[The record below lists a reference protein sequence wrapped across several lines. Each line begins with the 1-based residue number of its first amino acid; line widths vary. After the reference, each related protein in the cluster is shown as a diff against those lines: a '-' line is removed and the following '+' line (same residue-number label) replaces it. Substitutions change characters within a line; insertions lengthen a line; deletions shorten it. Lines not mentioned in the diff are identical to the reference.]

1 MKLYLIRHGQTLWNQ
16 EGKIQRKT
24 DIPLND
30 EGRKQAG
37 LLAEAMENRPVGAVY
52 SSPLKRAFETA
63 SCVAEQKGLSVVS
76 LDGLRE
82 VDFGLWEGMTWKEIE
97 KNYHEDFVLWDKN
110 PAEHT
115 PTGGEKREDCAARC
129 AKAMEQILAKTPA
142 GQDAAVVAHGG
153 ILVFAAL
160 WLTRKSQ
167 EKNEIIV
174 KNASIT
180 TIEYDRESGTG
191 TILCLNDV
199 SHLGRHC
206 SGEGII

>member
-1 MKLYLIRHGQTLWNQ
+1 M
-16 EGKIQRKT
+16 
-24 DIPLND
+24 
-30 EGRKQAG
+30 
-37 LLAEAMENRPVGAVY
+37 
-52 SSPLKRAFETA
+52 
-63 SCVAEQKGLSVVS
+63 
-76 LDGLRE
+76 RE
-82 VDFGLWEGMTWKEIE
+82 
-97 KNYHEDFVLWDKN
+97 
-110 PAEHT
+110 
-115 PTGGEKREDCAARC
+115 
-129 AKAMEQILAKTPA
+129 AMEQILARTPA

-160 WLTRKSQ
+160 WLTQKSQ

>member
-16 EGKIQRKT
+16 EGKIQGKT

-82 VDFGLWEGMTWKEIE
+82 VDFGLWEGITWKEIE

-115 PTGGEKREDCAARC
+115 PTGGERKRGLRRQ
-129 AKAMEQILAKTPA
+129 M
-142 GQDAAVVAHGG
+142 
-153 ILVFAAL
+153 
-160 WLTRKSQ
+160 
-167 EKNEIIV
+167 
-174 KNASIT
+174 
-180 TIEYDRESGTG
+180 RESHGADFSQDSG
-191 TILCLNDV
+191 RPGCGGCSPRRDSCLCRAVADAKEP
-199 SHLGRHC
+199 GKK
-206 SGEGII
+206 